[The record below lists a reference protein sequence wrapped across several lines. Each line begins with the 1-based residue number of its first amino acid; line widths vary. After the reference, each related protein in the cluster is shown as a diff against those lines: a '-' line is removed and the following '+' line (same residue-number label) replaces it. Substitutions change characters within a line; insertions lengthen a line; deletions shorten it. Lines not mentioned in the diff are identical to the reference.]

1 MLHWLFKMWIF
12 WETDQKGSETD
23 SERWQKFSA
32 HLQIQAEFAKSN
44 LKGFKPRVLPSRVL
58 LLGIV
63 LHFSLDL
70 RSGTEIAKQIDGVQN
85 EKI

>member
-44 LKGFKPRVLPSRVL
+44 LKGFKPRVL

-70 RSGTEIAKQIDGVQN
+70 RSGTEIEKQIDGVRN